1 MSDQPR
7 AFHGRPSLR
16 YLKLEARRRLAAG
29 EFATLH
35 DAQLAIAREHGLS
48 SWTVLKEHVESMAPP
63 ANPALAQLRWVLSRF
78 TGADEPSWPAP
89 GHAELAEHFTQ
100 QFLTAMPPA
109 RLAETL
115 ARRAADLREE
125 LVVDTELPLF
135 VRGQV
140 AGLQVEA
147 AAEEEPPHRLRGLR
161 FYPIGGR
168 VSDPRVAA
176 PSTRTSGEVPAAAA
190 AAADEAF
197 AELGL
202 VGLAISGAASG
213 GAASDGAASG
223 GAASDGG
230 MWAAARGWADLD
242 REDVLR
248 TDHRFP
254 ACGITQ
260 LVTAMAVLRLV
271 ADGRVGLDD
280 PANDHLAAIRL
291 AGDTVTV
298 RELLSHTGGVDDP
311 AELFADRVP
320 DLVALAGPVLAC
332 SGERGEFR
340 PSHGGYA
347 ALGQLIAD
355 IIGSAY
361 ADAVTGLVLEP
372 LGMAGSS
379 FPAAWPEDDPDAV
392 TGYALT
398 GAGSY
403 RRAAGQVCVIPA
415 AAGLWTTASD
425 LVRFGRGWSSLLPE
439 ALAREALRPQASR
452 GVGGVHVGLGWNLND
467 ARGLAGHAG
476 AAAGASSS
484 LVVQVGDQRGQL
496 SDRPVYAALT
506 NRRIPVE
513 PVNGRVIRAIG

>member
-7 AFHGRPSLR
+7 AFPGRPSLR

-48 SWTVLKEHVESMAPP
+48 SWTVLKEHVESVAPP

-100 QFLTAMPPA
+100 QFLTAIPPA

-125 LVVDTELPLF
+125 LVVGTELPLF

-202 VGLAISGAASG
+202 VGLAIA
-213 GAASDGAASG
+213 GAASDGAV
-223 GAASDGG
+223 
-230 MWAAARGWADLD
+230 WAAASGWAELD
-242 REDVLR
+242 REEVLR

-254 ACGITQ
+254 ACEITQ
-260 LVTAMAVLRLV
+260 LVTATAVLRLV

-280 PANDHLAAIRL
+280 PANDHLGAIRL
-291 AGDTVTV
+291 ADDAVTV
-298 RELLSHTGGVDDP
+298 RELLSYTAGVDDP

-340 PSHGGYA
+340 PSQGGYA

-355 IIGSAY
+355 TVGSAY
-361 ADAVTGLVLEP
+361 ADAVTGLVLNP

-379 FPAAWPEDDPDAV
+379 FPAAWPDDDPDAV

-403 RRAAGQVCVIPA
+403 RRAARQVCVIPA
-415 AAGLWTTASD
+415 AGGLWTTASD
-425 LVRFGRGWSSLLPE
+425 LVRFGRGWSALLPE
-439 ALAREALRPQASR
+439 ALAREALRPQVSR
-452 GVGGVHVGLGWNLND
+452 GVAGVHVGLGWNLND
-467 ARGLAGHAG
+467 ARGVAGHAG

-484 LVVQVGDQRGQL
+484 LVVQVGDRRGQL
-496 SDRPVYAALT
+496 SDCPVYVALT